1 VALAGPDAVVVG
13 AGVIGLTTA
22 VCLAETGL
30 RVTVVTAEPPER
42 TTSMAAGAMVGP
54 VFLRRSDPGGT
65 REHATFDEFVR
76 LATIPNTG
84 VRISTGRFAAKTD
97 GPDAPPI
104 HQPTDVVALGPDEL
118 PAPFTSGF
126 RAIVP
131 CVDMPQYLDY
141 LRRRFTN
148 AGGAIALHRLGSL
161 AEAASLAPLVANCP
175 GVGARELVPDP
186 SVRPVRGQQVIVEN
200 PGLDSFFIEAPFGPS
215 WTSFFPFGGHVV
227 LGGIAVPDDW
237 SVEPDLEIADE
248 ILARCVAAEPR
259 LAGAR
264 VIGHR
269 VGLRP
274 ARPEVRL
281 EVQELEGTRIVHD
294 YGHGGGGVTMSWG
307 CAREAS
313 ALLTGTA
320 P

>member
-1 VALAGPDAVVVG
+1 VALTGSDAVVVG

-22 VCLAETGL
+22 VCLAEAGL
-30 RVTVVTAEPPER
+30 RVTVVAADPPER

-54 VFLRRSDPGGT
+54 VFVARSEPGGA

-76 LATIPNTG
+76 LASVPGTG
-84 VRISTGRFAAKTD
+84 VRISTGRFAARVG
-97 GPDAPPI
+97 GPDAPAI
-104 HQPTDVVALGPDEL
+104 HRPTDVVPLGPAEL

-126 RAIVP
+126 RASVP
-131 CVDMPQYLDY
+131 CVDMPRYLNY
-141 LRRRFTN
+141 LRRRLTD
-148 AGGAIALHRLGSL
+148 AGGAIEIRQLGRL
-161 AEAASLAPLVANCP
+161 AEAAAWAPLVANCP
-175 GVGARELVPDP
+175 GVGARALVPDP
-186 SVRPVRGQQVIVEN
+186 SVRPVRGQHVIVEN
-200 PGLDSFFIEAPFGPS
+200 PGLDTFFIETPFGPS
-215 WTSFFPFGGHVV
+215 WTSFFPHGGHVV
-227 LGGIAVPDDW
+227 LGGIAVQDDW
-237 SVEPDLEIADE
+237 SLEPDLEIADE
-248 ILARCVAAEPR
+248 ILARCVAAEPQ

-294 YGHGGGGVTMSWG
+294 YGHGGNGVALSWG

>member
-1 VALAGPDAVVVG
+1 MASTDLDAVVVG

-22 VCLAETGL
+22 VCLAEAGL
-30 RVTVVTAEPPER
+30 RVTVVTADPPER
-42 TTSMAAGAMVGP
+42 TTSMAAGAIVGP
-54 VFLRRSDPGGT
+54 VFVARSDPGGV
-65 REHATFDEFVR
+65 REHDTFDEFTR
-76 LATIPNTG
+76 LASVPGTG
-84 VRISTGRFAAKTD
+84 VRISTGRFAAMAG

-104 HQPTDVVALGPDEL
+104 HRPTDIVPLGPDEL

-126 RAIVP
+126 RASVP
-131 CVDMPQYLDY
+131 CVDMPRYLEY
-141 LRRRFTN
+141 LSLRLTEAGGTIEIRRF
-148 AGGAIALHRLGSL
+148 RSL
-161 AEAASLAPLVANCP
+161 AEMASLASLVANCP

-186 SVRPVRGQQVIVEN
+186 SVRPVRGQHVIVEN
-200 PGLDSFFIEAPFGPS
+200 PGLDTFFIEAPFGPS
-215 WTSFFPFGGHVV
+215 WTSFFPYGGHVV
-227 LGGIAVPDDW
+227 LGGIAVEDDW
-237 SVEPDLEIADE
+237 SLEPDLEIAE
-248 ILARCVAAEPR
+248 QILARCVTVEPR

-281 EVQELEGTRIVHD
+281 EVEELDGSRIVHD
-294 YGHGGGGVTMSWG
+294 YGHGGSGVALSWG

-320 P
+320 L

>member
-1 VALAGPDAVVVG
+1 VALTGPDAVVVG

-22 VCLAETGL
+22 VCLAEAGL
-30 RVTVVTAEPPER
+30 RVTVVAAEPPER

-54 VFLRRSDPGGT
+54 IFLRRSDPGGM

-76 LATIPNTG
+76 LATMSDTG
-84 VRISTGRFAAKTD
+84 VRISTGRFAAKPG

-104 HQPTDVVALGPDEL
+104 HQPTDVVPLGPDEL
-118 PAPFTSGF
+118 PVPFTSGF
-126 RAIVP
+126 RASVP
-131 CVDMPQYLDY
+131 CVDMPRYLQYLR
-141 LRRRFTN
+141 LRLTD
-148 AGGAIALHRLGSL
+148 AGGAIEIRRLGSL

-175 GVGARELVPDP
+175 GVGARALVPDP
-186 SVRPVRGQQVIVEN
+186 SVRPVRGQHVIVEN
-200 PGLDSFFIEAPFGPS
+200 PGLDTFFIEAPFGPS
-215 WTSFFPFGGHVV
+215 WTSYFPYGGHVV
-227 LGGIAVPDDW
+227 LGGVAVPDDW
-237 SVEPDLEIADE
+237 NLEPDPRIAEE

-281 EVQELEGTRIVHD
+281 EVQDLEGTRIVHD
-294 YGHGGGGVTMSWG
+294 YGHGGSGVALSWG
-307 CAREAS
+307 CAREAT